1 MLHPDVVS
9 TSLLCRVVICAGSNV
24 IWRGGGGGGGG
35 GRSSG
40 LFSSEGMLGRVEGG
54 GGPMGTGGEDCEG
67 AEACELGWSTT

>member
-1 MLHPDVVS
+1 
-9 TSLLCRVVICAGSNV
+9 
-24 IWRGGGGGGGG
+24 
-35 GRSSG
+35 